1 MELIQ
6 YIRLFRRWAWL
17 LLLAAFIGGSISFI
31 TRSSA
36 TPEYRSEVKVAIGSF
51 LQSPN
56 PDSGEI
62 RLGQD
67 LAQTYAEIVRTHDLL
82 QSTIDALNLPLSPG
96 GLRSTIT
103 TRIVPNTSL
112 LVIAVTYTDPVLAA
126 DIANELARQLILE
139 SPTNLTTEQQAQI
152 DIAND
157 QIEAIRTELDGLRL
171 QLSAIN
177 EQISDTGDAETIDR
191 LSEQRNTLIDQI
203 NQSSANIASFSSSI
217 ASLQQRRNSLEIVE
231 QARVSGA
238 VVGTSTLNAT
248 LLGAMV
254 GLALAGGG
262 VLLIEYLNDTFRTAD
277 EVVQTLQTPVIGV
290 ISRHGKKK
298 DSYHK
303 KLITS
308 DLFSRIPEEYRTL
321 RTNLLF
327 AGGTNSKRPY
337 IITSASPEEGKTV
350 TAANLAISMALADMR
365 VLLIDADMRRPK
377 LQQVFGLSNELGLST
392 LLTNPPQAQNGSSA
406 HTDFELNTQS
416 WMQCIQDSGVPN
428 LQVITSG
435 FMPKNP
441 AEMLGSTYMTRWV
454 DIFHRALQ
462 PDVIIFDTPPCLV
475 VSDSMVLAGAV
486 DAQVVMVVEATKTRR
501 NAAAR
506 AKERFTNI
514 NMEIVGIV
522 LNGTN
527 MRDEDYYGYYTYYYQ
542 SSESKKSG
550 KVGQKA

>member
-17 LLLAAFIGGSISFI
+17 LLLAAFIGGSVSFI
-31 TRSSA
+31 SRSTA
-36 TPEYRSEVKVAIGSF
+36 TPLYRSEVKIAIGSF

-82 QSTIDALNLPLSPG
+82 QSTITALNLPLSPG
-96 GLRSTIT
+96 GLRNTIN
-103 TRIVPNTSL
+103 TRIIPNTSL
-112 LVIAVTYTDPVLAA
+112 LVVAVTYTDPVLAA

-139 SPTNLTTEQQAQI
+139 SPTNLTSEQQAQI
-152 DIAND
+152 DIANA
-157 QIEAIRTELDGLRL
+157 QIQALRQELDGLRL
-171 QLSAIN
+171 QLSTIN
-177 EQISDTGDAETIDR
+177 EQLSATGDAETIDR
-191 LSEQRNTLIDQI
+191 LTEQRNILINQI

-217 ASLQQRRNSLEIVE
+217 SSLQQRRNSLEIVE
-231 QARVSGA
+231 QARISGA

-277 EVVQTLQTPVIGV
+277 EVVQSLQTPVMGV

-298 DSYHK
+298 DSYQK

-321 RTNLLF
+321 RTNLIF
-327 AGGTNSKRPY
+327 ASGSDSKQPY
-337 IITSASPEEGKTV
+337 IVTSASPEEGKTV

-365 VLLIDADMRRPK
+365 VLLIDADLRRPK
-377 LQQVFGLSNELGLST
+377 QHLVFGLPNELGLST
-392 LLTNPPQAQNGSSA
+392 LLTNPPQVQNGSNPNA
-406 HTDFELNTQS
+406 DFELTTQS
-416 WMQCIQDSGVPN
+416 WMQCIQDTGVPN

-462 PDVIIFDTPPCLV
+462 PDVIIFDSPPCLV

-486 DAQVVMVVEATKTRR
+486 DGQVVMVVEATKTRR
-501 NAAAR
+501 NAAMR

-514 NMEIVGIV
+514 GMEIVGVV

-542 SSESKKSG
+542 SSEKKPSG
-550 KVGQKA
+550 RVRQQS